1 METINLFL
9 IDMCHADN
17 TSGVDRY
24 MHTLIEGLNKYPHI
38 KIHWINLRSDLS
50 TILHKQENFGNYTKI
65 TIPLPQDYGEIIS
78 NKYWLNKY
86 NEQVFRIISTLFA
99 NIERCIVHIH
109 TLNLIDLALYIKSK
123 VPCKIIT
130 HLHCIP
136 WKDIYNSNKT
146 RFNQLYA
153 LQNTQKHLSAIRH
166 CYVTNNSE
174 IQAYEDSDAIICVT
188 KCATNFLQNIMGV
201 NPKKCIVIPN
211 GISDFANTSL
221 TSKDAVSS
229 KSLKL
234 LYVGVLSDSKGLRYI
249 LDAIRKVQQKGISVS
264 LYVAGKVSEIQKEI
278 IERENRDLSL
288 HILGRV
294 SFETLMR
301 YYKICDVGI
310 IASLQEQS
318 SYVAIE
324 MAMFGLPIITTA
336 VDGLD
341 EMFEDGIDALKV
353 KTCFSDIRG
362 LEVDTTMMANKIIEI
377 FNSPALRERL
387 SCNVRDKFLTKFQ
400 LDRMVEQTVEIYNTI
415 INTDFN

>member
-1 METINLFL
+1 
-9 IDMCHADN
+9 
-17 TSGVDRY
+17 
-24 MHTLIEGLNKYPHI
+24 
-38 KIHWINLRSDLS
+38 
-50 TILHKQENFGNYTKI
+50 
-65 TIPLPQDYGEIIS
+65 
-78 NKYWLNKY
+78 
-86 NEQVFRIISTLFA
+86 
-99 NIERCIVHIH
+99 
-109 TLNLIDLALYIKSK
+109 
-123 VPCKIIT
+123 
-130 HLHCIP
+130 
-136 WKDIYNSNKT
+136 
-146 RFNQLYA
+146 
-153 LQNTQKHLSAIRH
+153 
-166 CYVTNNSE
+166 
-174 IQAYEDSDAIICVT
+174 
-188 KCATNFLQNIMGV
+188 MGV

-221 TSKDAVSS
+221 TSKDAVSG

-294 SFETLMR
+294 SFETLIR